1 MRYAVMICADP
12 NAANDLSPEEL
23 EAVVQEYL
31 AMGNDPRTV
40 MHGQLQPVETA
51 TSVRVVDGKVLVT
64 DGPFAD
70 TKEVMGG
77 FALVDADNLD
87 EVIELASR
95 IPAARMGG
103 VVEIRPMVER

>member
-12 NAANDLSPEEL
+12 NAADDLSPDEYERI
-23 EAVVQEYL
+23 VKEYL
-31 AMGNDPRTV
+31 ALGDDPRTV
-40 MHGQLQPVETA
+40 THGQLQPVETA
-51 TSVRVVDGKVLVT
+51 TSVRVVEGKVLVT

-87 EVIELASR
+87 EVIEIAAR